1 MPILETFK
9 ASRRGSGDML
19 VILIFAAVGLL
30 SAACLLGVLYLGS
43 LCQREGVTI
52 VIVPEPRS
60 PPLNAIFTDEPIDA
74 PVGSIAWHEMENGQR
89 ELERDD
95 PK

>member
-1 MPILETFK
+1 
-9 ASRRGSGDML
+9 
-19 VILIFAAVGLL
+19 
-30 SAACLLGVLYLGS
+30 
-43 LCQREGVTI
+43 

>member
-1 MPILETFK
+1 M
-9 ASRRGSGDML
+9 ML
-19 VILIFAAVGLL
+19 VVWILAAVGLV

-52 VIVPEPRS
+52 VIVPEPRVRGS

-74 PVGSIAWHEMENGQR
+74 LVGSIAWHEMENGLR